1 MSCSYLFASPNGSFY
16 KENEQGQKITKFW
29 KQCATYQLMN
39 QTKILFFLSTEKWGV
54 LPSCFVLCSFLIPL
68 SIALGAS
75 AKTDLTSEI
84 DHFNAFPYD
93 PFPSSTVCFT
103 NWSMLEQENR
113 WENLTE
119 PFSQRLE
126 KVKRMRLKN

>member
-1 MSCSYLFASPNGSFY
+1 MEYYHSLSSISPTGDTLRNFSTCDAPPNNQFM
-16 KENEQGQKITKFW
+16 NKI
-29 KQCATYQLMN
+29 
-39 QTKILFFLSTEKWGV
+39 KILFFLSTEKWGV
-54 LPSCFVLCSFLIPL
+54 LASCFVLCSFLIPL

-84 DHFNAFPYD
+84 DHFNVFPYD

-119 PFSQRLE
+119 PFSQRLD